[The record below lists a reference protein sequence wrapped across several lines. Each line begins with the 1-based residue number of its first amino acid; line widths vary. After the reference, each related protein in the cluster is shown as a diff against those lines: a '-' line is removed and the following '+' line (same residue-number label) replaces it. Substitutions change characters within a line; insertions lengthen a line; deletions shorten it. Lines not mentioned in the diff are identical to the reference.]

1 MALESWPRGGSGHW
15 GGREGPEEGGV
26 GGMQE
31 GAQLGS
37 GGVGGK
43 EVSPGVDSMEEL
55 GPVRLGEGAVQDDV
69 ALGVQVITSPRAA
82 IGGKGHGEPT
92 AWAYDDVICSLAEA
106 EGMVGVKTSACG

>member
-1 MALESWPRGGSGHW
+1 MCRG
-15 GGREGPEEGGV
+15 RV
-26 GGMQE
+26 GGE
-31 GAQLGS
+31 EIA
-37 GGVGGK
+37 
-43 EVSPGVDSMEEL
+43 PGVNAMEVL
-55 GPVRLGEGAVQDDV
+55 GPVGLGKGAVQDDV